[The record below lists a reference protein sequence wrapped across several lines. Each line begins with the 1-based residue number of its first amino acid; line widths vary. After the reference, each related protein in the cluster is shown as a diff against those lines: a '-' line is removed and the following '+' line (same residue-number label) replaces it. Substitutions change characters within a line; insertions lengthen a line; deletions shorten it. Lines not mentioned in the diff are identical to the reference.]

1 MGGPNALWHTQPEFW
16 VGHPAASHAFKVFKK
31 TFRTE
36 VLITAVFPS
45 LPPTAYSAAFGAE
58 SHSAVEFDTIA
69 SIVTAQILITI
80 VL

>member
-1 MGGPNALWHTQPEFW
+1 MHCGTPNQNFGWATLQRPMHLRYLR
-16 VGHPAASHAFKVFKK
+16 K